1 MPAPRAILSD
11 LHDFTLDPTVKH
23 ESIGIDG
30 RLAHVALSSVA
41 PTSVLDVIDDVA
53 EVITQESTVTE
64 DVEVETQSVEEEHV
78 SSKEDVEVV
87 TEEVVTKVETEKEVE
102 VTENVKAHSNNKKRG
117 DAKKK

>member
-30 RLAHVALSSVA
+30 RLAHVALSNVTPSSAFNV
-41 PTSVLDVIDDVA
+41 VDD
-53 EVITQESTVTE
+53 EVEVTTQKSTITE
-64 DVEVETQSVEEEHV
+64 DVETQPVEEEHV

-102 VTENVKAHSNNKKRG
+102 ITENVKAHSNNKKRG